1 MFGGEC
7 EGTSALVCTGS
18 SLRGATL
25 DPRTFSFRRLL
36 CIRPPH
42 SPPRNTT
49 CAEDGE
55 ISWLEGLSGG
65 GSAEEGWLLAKANR
79 CLAGADVGVHLQH
92 ISKNKYLP
100 VASPKHPHPL
110 FFAFL
115 NFASI
120 SLLRQMCVGGLK
132 ITFLN
137 GSNAVV
143 LYWSHFN
150 H

>member
-7 EGTSALVCTGS
+7 EDTSALVCSGS

-25 DPRTFSFRRLL
+25 DPRTFFFRRLL
-36 CIRPPH
+36 CICPPH

-55 ISWLEGLSGG
+55 IYWLEGLGGGG
-65 GSAEEGWLLAKANR
+65 GSAEEGWLWAKANR

-92 ISKNKYLP
+92 ISKHKHHG

-110 FFAFL
+110 FRFFK
-115 NFASI
+115 F
-120 SLLRQMCVGGLK
+120 CFHF
-132 ITFLN
+132 TFTAN
-137 GSNAVV
+137 VCRCFQN
-143 LYWSHFN
+143 HFSEWI
-150 H
+150 